1 MEFDKFGL
9 NTFNDLLAC
18 YDPKKGYSLPT
29 KTQRFFNFLEYVK
42 AGLIVAGGLTILNG
56 GRDLG
61 KTTGTFYNWLLN
73 FGDSNHQVFF
83 TRNSDK
89 EIKAFAKTFNAQ
101 FGNEFRFVG
110 ETIWKMKPEI
120 WVNKK
125 TKEEETRYVKDQ
137 CVGFA
142 GALGG
147 IDGWRSANFEN
158 VKFVFVDEYNQ
169 IGNSLNA
176 EKFLTLW
183 TSILRTKSNVFTVII
198 GNRDDVAA
206 DLLIELGVRI
216 NIDNELKG
224 DYVIPLLPNDPYFKD
239 KCWFIDLDDNR
250 FENNAVPTV
259 WKAIGRKTSIMG
271 NYYDRGYKSYENLDC
286 IKLDQEQLTLVDWI
300 DDVMISFGG
309 VNQHQLRFLLGDLN
323 GVLIVHYV
331 DQESEYETNVKW
343 GDLISY
349 KKHLGRTLIRPS
361 YFYKKINHHIGDSSI
376 LYTSLTIKQVFNVW
390 FNRIILDYQRD
401 KDTIMLG

>member
-1 MEFDKFGL
+1 MNFENYGL
-9 NTFNDLLAC
+9 NTFDDLLAC
-18 YDPKKGYSLPT
+18 YDPKKGYSSPT
-29 KTQRFFNFLEYVK
+29 QKQRFFNFLEYVK
-42 AGLIVAGGLTILNG
+42 SGLIVPGGLTIING
-56 GRDLG
+56 GRDIG
-61 KTTGTFYNWLLN
+61 KTTGTFYLWLLK
-73 FGDSNHQVFF
+73 FGDSEHQVFF

-89 EIKAFAKTFNAQ
+89 EIKAFGKTFNAQ

-125 TKEEETRYVKDQ
+125 TKEEETRFVKDQ

-158 VKFVFVDEYNQ
+158 VRFVFVDEYNQ

-183 TSILRTKSNVFTVII
+183 TSILRTKQNVFTVII

-216 NIDNELKG
+216 NIDNNLKG
-224 DYVIPLLPNDPYFKD
+224 DYVVPLLPNDEHFKD
-239 KCWFIDLDDNR
+239 KCFFIDLDDAR

-259 WKAIGRKTSIMG
+259 WKAIGRKTSVMG
-271 NYYDRGYKSYENLDC
+271 NYYDRGYKNYDNLDC
-286 IKLDQEQLTLVDWI
+286 IKLDGEQLANVDWV
-300 DDVMISFGG
+300 DDVMVSFGG
-309 VNQHQLRFLLGDLN
+309 SNQHQLRFLLGLLN
-323 GVLIVHYV
+323 GVLIVHFV
-331 DQESEYETNVKW
+331 DESDEYDVKVQW
-343 GDLISY
+343 GDIISY
-349 KKHLGRTLIRPS
+349 KKMQGRTLIRSS
-361 YFYKKINHHIGDSSI
+361 YFYKKITKHFSDSTI
-376 LYTSLTIKQVFNVW
+376 LYTSLTIKQIFQSW
-390 FNRIILDYQRD
+390 FNRIILDYQKQ
-401 KDTIMLG
+401 KDTVMLG